1 MKRKGLKLVLIV
13 GLISNASASVITVAD
28 NTSGDN
34 ASFDSQYFPSVTPLS
49 LPFTIKTGDSLSF
62 TWNLSGAF
70 YDQSGAFIPPSYATT
85 DGSSGTYHSPQVSA
99 YGQETYSL
107 DTQLTFGSHV
117 FNNSFTYNIGST
129 LGANNRQPSNIS
141 LIYSA
146 VSDTDNPT
154 FQWINNYTQIY
165 SETGSYQNPDFHG
178 YYYNGQFNMYVPPVG
193 YTGPIIPR
201 YLNYSYTTQKN
212 WTDSVQASVI
222 PEPSTYALFG
232 LGTIGMLVVMR
243 RKKTAA

>member
-1 MKRKGLKLVLIV
+1 MKKPILFTFLAAGPIR
-13 GLISNASASVITVAD
+13 SASSSVITVAD

-70 YDQSGAFIPPSYATT
+70 IPPNYATT

-165 SETGSYQNPDFHG
+165 SETGSYQNPDFYG
-178 YYYNGQFNMYVPPVG
+178 YYYNGQFNMYAPPVG

-222 PEPSTYALFG
+222 PEPSTYLLFG
-232 LGTIGMLVVMR
+232 IGAIGLLMVLR
-243 RKKTAA
+243 RKKAA